1 VERVSILT
9 KSHGKAGFIL
19 PNKFFTA
26 NYGEALRTLLA
37 EKNLVRH
44 IVNFTFGQVFA
55 DATTYTC
62 LLFIEPNNEHGYK
75 YIELSNPE
83 LLSSPQYYVIQ
94 EFSQSNLTSAP
105 WTFVSNDA
113 EILLEKAKKDSDS
126 FSVIAARLFQGLRT
140 SDNEVYVLNNAVWDS
155 ERGIVIGDSGV
166 EQRVQIE
173 SALCRPFL
181 SGEDIS
187 RYEPIDSSK
196 AVIIP
201 YESNNE
207 QWKLIPE
214 AFLQK
219 KSPLGYAYLHR
230 QKSRLEQRERG
241 KMIGSGWYGY
251 VYPKNLEILNT
262 KKILTKDIIESVAF
276 SIDISGQTAFATGY
290 GITLEANTKL
300 SMFYVFALLNSNF
313 LDFCLKRLNSLLR
326 GGYVRVFTQYLE
338 PLPIRQIV
346 FSTPAARREAL
357 AGEARALT
365 AAGDAPAL
373 LGFVESRLAA
383 QPEESDVVHDLLASL
398 AERMIDLN
406 QQKQAEMKR
415 FLGWLEH
422 LVKAKLDDLTG
433 KSKLKNYLG
442 DYQKAEPELPFGELE
457 NILYK
462 NKAKLGISL
471 SDARLLAH
479 LREEYEK
486 SLSALRPLKTSLAWT
501 DSVIDQVVYR
511 LYGLTEEEVRVVE
524 GKG

>member
-1 VERVSILT
+1 
-9 KSHGKAGFIL
+9 
-19 PNKFFTA
+19 
-26 NYGEALRTLLA
+26 
-37 EKNLVRH
+37 
-44 IVNFTFGQVFA
+44 
-55 DATTYTC
+55 
-62 LLFIEPNNEHGYK
+62 
-75 YIELSNPE
+75 
-83 LLSSPQYYVIQ
+83 
-94 EFSQSNLTSAP
+94 
-105 WTFVSNDA
+105 
-113 EILLEKAKKDSDS
+113 
-126 FSVIAARLFQGLRT
+126 
-140 SDNEVYVLNNAVWDS
+140 
-155 ERGIVIGDSGV
+155 
-166 EQRVQIE
+166 
-173 SALCRPFL
+173 
-181 SGEDIS
+181 
-187 RYEPIDSSK
+187 
-196 AVIIP
+196 
-201 YESNNE
+201 
-207 QWKLIPE
+207 LIPE